1 MKKALSLLLVLAL
14 CVSLSACCCNVPGF
28 VEQFIPGEGALKN
41 DNGFL
46 DSGALGNGGLFGGD
60 EDQQPD
66 GSNTATLPVETQKI
80 KYMPGCTNRNVDTVG
95 PELVSLGLKV
105 DIEYVYDN
113 TVGEG
118 YIISQSIH
126 EGAEITQGQVVTLTV
141 SKGPDVCPYEYSQK
155 LLITAPYGSSY
166 GTATLYE
173 WGSGDWQMI
182 TSYSVTLGR
191 NGIGTGSEGSKRT
204 PQGIHKLGVVLTA
217 NSVRTNMD
225 TYKVTSNTGVVDD
238 KTSIYYNQI
247 MEAGQ
252 VPYGTSF
259 DRIGRGLTNG
269 TTYATIFIEHNGNGF
284 SSSGVVAGRGSAIGI
299 RGQYGSLS
307 PTIGDVDISYSDMI
321 DLLSRLDSSKNPVAE
336 IVAY

>member
-1 MKKALSLLLVLAL
+1 MGMKKALSLLLVLAL

-46 DSGALGNGGLFGGD
+46 DSGAIGNGGLFGGD
-60 EDQQPD
+60 EGQQSD

-191 NGIGTGSEGSKRT
+191 NGIGGKAHHRACPVQDRADGSVGRC
-204 PQGIHKLGVVLTA
+204 
-217 NSVRTNMD
+217 RC
-225 TYKVTSNTGVVDD
+225 TGVVHGSGGAFG
-238 KTSIYYNQI
+238 TGGILCI
-247 MEAGQ
+247 AGAGQ
-252 VPYGTSF
+252 RHGVLQLCFPLCTG
-259 DRIGRGLTNG
+259 
-269 TTYATIFIEHNGNGF
+269 GNGG
-284 SSSGVVAGRGSAIGI
+284 SDGAGRG
-299 RGQYGSLS
+299 
-307 PTIGDVDISYSDMI
+307 
-321 DLLSRLDSSKNPVAE
+321 
-336 IVAY
+336 